1 MAQFS
6 VPEDIGVE
14 DFFSKHVPQQF
25 GEIMSQT
32 DMSAMADKEF
42 TLQFAVGERTYCLRI
57 TNGKDLEIVEGGIDK
72 PILALTLNESDWRD
86 SVTGKVEG
94 VIDQFTDPSQIA
106 DPLRCDKLITT
117 KGTMALELKKDDGS
131 SMPITMVFN
140 GTETPQVSL
149 SLALSDW
156 VAMQKKEVNGQVLFM
171 NGKMQTKGDL
181 MFLMSLQSLI

>member
-1 MAQFS
+1 MAKFS
-6 VPEDIGVE
+6 VPENIGVE
-14 DFFSKHVPQQF
+14 DFFSNHVPQQF
-25 GEIMSQT
+25 EEIMSQT

-42 TLQFAVGERTYCLRI
+42 TLQFAVGGKKYCLRI
-57 TNGKDLEIVEGGIDK
+57 TSGKNLEIVEGGIEK
-72 PILALTLNESDWRD
+72 PILALTLNEDDWRD

-106 DPLRCDKLITT
+106 DPFRYNKLVST
-117 KGTMALELKKDDGS
+117 KGTMDLELKKDDGS

-140 GTETPQVSL
+140 GTETPHVAL

-181 MFLMSLQSLI
+181 MFLMSLQALI